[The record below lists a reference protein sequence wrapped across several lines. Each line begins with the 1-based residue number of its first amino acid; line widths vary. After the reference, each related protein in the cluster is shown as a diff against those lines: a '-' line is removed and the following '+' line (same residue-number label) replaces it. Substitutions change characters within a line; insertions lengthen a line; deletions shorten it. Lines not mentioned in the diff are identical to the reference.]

1 MNILNKNYNFL
12 NFENVFEFN
21 FQIHFNLVLFRKG
34 EKQNYW
40 NIYEKIFLIYSVIIF
55 IVVTIMSN

>member
-21 FQIHFNLVLFRKG
+21 FQIHFNLFSFRKG

-40 NIYEKIFLIYSVIIF
+40 KIYF
-55 IVVTIMSN
+55 